1 MLGASLTESPMRH
14 PTLLLTTL
22 LAAPAIAQDA
32 ADAIAPE
39 APSEAPAAFAEV
51 SEAARA
57 ALDAK
62 AAGEP
67 VEAQEFMVAAANPL
81 AVEAGVRVLR
91 GGGTAADAMVAVQAV
106 LGLVEPQSSGL
117 GGGAF
122 LVWHDGETGEITTL
136 DGRETAPRA
145 ATPTLFLDDAG
156 EPLEFFEAV
165 VGGLSVGTP
174 GTPMLM
180 QEAHERWGASE
191 WPTLFEEAISL
202 AEEGFTVSPRL
213 AELVAEEPE
222 DRLPAQEAAA
232 AYFYP
237 DGEPIE
243 AGDTLVN
250 PDYAETL
257 RTIAEEGAG
266 AFYEGPIA
274 EAIVETVQNAPNP
287 GLLAEEDL
295 ALYEVVERP
304 AVCVDYRDAEVCGMG
319 PPSSGALT
327 VGQILGMLGSYDLAS
342 MGPDSPEAWRLI
354 GDASR
359 LAFADRGRYMADS
372 DYVPVPT
379 DGLVAPEYLDFRA
392 TLLSGDDALPEVTAG
407 EPEWDHAALWGDDAS
422 LELPSTSH
430 ISIMDGEGNALSMTT
445 TIENGFGSRLFVRG
459 FLLNNELTDFSFET
473 HEDGTPIANR
483 VEPGK
488 RPRSSMAPTIVRQEG
503 EPVLVVGSPGGS
515 RIIGYVVQAVIAHLD
530 WGLDV
535 QQAVAQPHLVNRFG
549 TYDIEEGTSATD
561 LEAPLQEM
569 GFETEVTDLTSG
581 LHAIAVGEGG
591 LSGGAD
597 PRREGIALGE

>member
-1 MLGASLTESPMRH
+1 MRRSA
-14 PTLLLTTL
+14 LLATAL
-22 LAAPAIAQDA
+22 LAAPASAQDA
-32 ADAIAPE
+32 ADAAAPE
-39 APSEAPAAFAEV
+39 AATDAPAAFADL
-51 SEAARA
+51 SEEARA

-67 VEAQEFMVAAANPL
+67 VEATEFMVAAANPL

-91 GGGTAADAMVAVQAV
+91 EGGTAADAMVAVQAV

-145 ATPTLFLDDAG
+145 ATPTLFQDEAG
-156 EPLEFFEAV
+156 EPLGFFDAV

-174 GTPMLM
+174 GTPMLLE
-180 QEAHERWGASE
+180 EAHARWGSAE
-191 WPTLFEEAISL
+191 WGSLFSEAISL

-222 DRLPAQEAAA
+222 DRLPSQEAAA

-237 DGEPIE
+237 GGQAIE

-250 PDYAETL
+250 ADYAETL
-257 RTIAEEGAG
+257 RTIVEEGAG

-274 EAIVETVQNAPNP
+274 QDIVATVRGAPLA

-295 ALYEVVERP
+295 ALYQVVERP
-304 AVCVDYRDAEVCGMG
+304 AVCVEYRGAEVCGMG

-327 VGQILGMLGSYDLAS
+327 VGQILGMLESYDLPS
-342 MGPDSPEAWRLI
+342 MGAEDPEAWRLI

-359 LAFADRGRYMADS
+359 LAFADRGRYMADI
-372 DYVPVPT
+372 DFVPVPVE
-379 DGLVAPEYLDFRA
+379 GLVAPEYLGFRA
-392 TLLSGDDALPEVTAG
+392 SLLRGDDALPEVSPG
-407 EPEWDHAALWGDDAS
+407 EPTWDHAALWGDDAS

-430 ISIMDGEGNALSMTT
+430 ISIVDGAGNALSMTT

-473 HEDGTPIANR
+473 HEDGWPIANR

-488 RPRSSMAPTIVRQEG
+488 RPRSSMAPTIVRRDG
-503 EPVLVVGSPGGS
+503 APVLVVGSPGGS
-515 RIIGYVVQAVIAHLD
+515 RIIGYVAQAVIAHLD
-530 WGLDV
+530 WGMDV
-535 QQAVAQPHLVNRFG
+535 QEAVSAPHLVNRFG
-549 TYDIEEGTSATD
+549 TYDLEEGTAAAE
-561 LEAPLQEM
+561 LEGPLQEM
-569 GFETEVTDLTSG
+569 GFETEVRDLTSG
-581 LHAIAVGEGG
+581 LHAIAIADGG
-591 LSGGAD
+591 LLGGAD
-597 PRREGIALGE
+597 PRREGIALGD